1 MLLADALR
9 GAALVAWLF
18 CLACLSPAVWRIMRR
33 RGRYLDPIWG
43 LVFMLA
49 INRLTFIARVS
60 LEASHITAALLAL
73 AMGAVTLSFQR
84 HDR

>member
-9 GAALVAWLF
+9 GAALCAWLF
-18 CLACLSPAVWRIMRR
+18 CLACLSPAVWRILRR

-49 INRLTFIARVS
+49 VNRVTFIARVS
-60 LEASHITAALLAL
+60 FETSHITAILLAI

>member
-49 INRLTFIARVS
+49 VNRVTFIARVS
-60 LEASHITAALLAL
+60 FETSHITAILLAI

>member
-9 GAALVAWLF
+9 GAALCAWLF
-18 CLACLSPAVWRIMRR
+18 CLACLSPAVWRILRR

-49 INRLTFIARVS
+49 INRVTFITRLS
-60 LEASHITAALLAL
+60 LELSHLTAGLLAI

>member
-9 GAALVAWLF
+9 GAALCAWLF
-18 CLACLSPAVWRIMRR
+18 CLACLSPAVWRIIRR

-49 INRLTFIARVS
+49 VNRVTFIARVS
-60 LEASHITAALLAL
+60 FETSHITAILLAI